1 MAEIFKFP
9 EPKIDTMRELEKIL
23 YGWAVITNF
32 KKDLNQYAEL
42 KSQIDDK

>member
-9 EPKIDTMRELEKIL
+9 EPKSDPMQELEKIM
-23 YGWAVITNF
+23 YGWAVMSNHQ
-32 KKDLNQYAEL
+32 KEMKQYAEL